1 MKILI
6 IDKDETS
13 SAKLESMI
21 SKAEGETEI
30 FSDVFRALI
39 RLNENPQPDLMI
51 IDINLNGID
60 GFQLIQ
66 KINEDKSNAQIPKII
81 YTEYNRLRDHEQA
94 KALGVVDFFNKKESP
109 EVLLPLIHTVKQ
121 RLEEANR
128 LKSKQSSLSGLLT
141 EICLPDI
148 LQIIHLSRKTGV
160 LYLQQMNKQATIHI
174 RQGEIFAVFSNEAE
188 GEAALYDLLSWQDGS
203 FRFQSDVQ
211 EDIAGNF
218 TAGFHSALLDGT
230 KFIDELEDR
239 LRLVPVR
246 RNQVI
251 EGDVNPTLW
260 YYLSLIDNQH
270 TLAELIAANNLNRN
284 IAVFNYLQL
293 ERTKKCKLVEQVPA
307 ADWPGD
313 TPAAKN
319 DNLKILIVDDSRLM
333 LNALSQSLRTV
344 APGVELQEAQSGAE
358 ALQLLKTF
366 HPNVITLDV
375 QMPGMDGLTTLKHIM
390 LSHPTPVVMLS
401 AFTRDGALTTFEA
414 LRFGAVDFFTKPV
427 QQTQDE
433 LELQRQELFSKIKLA
448 STINI
453 RGLRHIQLR
462 KTKRRSGPE
471 IITANRNLLL
481 IASPSGNYP
490 ALLQLLSQIDGD
502 IAVPIVVLQY
512 IAEEHLPVFINY
524 LAKYTE
530 LRYRMAESLQTL
542 ENGVCYF
549 IPQSQYSSFSLNHS
563 VLQLICNARPFGSDL
578 KQNLNIAM
586 FSASETATDRVIG
599 VLLAGS
605 ETDGADGL
613 TEIRRQGGY
622 TVVQDPSTGLHSTS
636 VTAALRQNAAME
648 VFPINCLG
656 SKIYDNVMAEL
667 FREMEKVRPE
677 LTSHRRLN
685 GEKIMQEPI

>member
-1 MKILI
+1 MKIMI

-81 YTEYNRLRDHEQA
+81 YSEYNRQRDHEQA

-121 RLEEANR
+121 RLEEASR
-128 LKSKQSSLSGLLT
+128 LKSKQSSLNGLLT
-141 EICLPDI
+141 EICLPDV
-148 LQIIHLSRKTGV
+148 LQIINLSRKTGV
-160 LYLQQMNKQATIHI
+160 LYLQHMNKQATIHI

-188 GEAALYDLLSWQDGS
+188 GESALYDLLSWQVGS
-203 FRFQSDVQ
+203 FQFQRDVQ
-211 EDIAGNF
+211 ENIGANF

-230 KFIDELEDR
+230 KFIDELEDL

-246 RNQVI
+246 RSQVI
-251 EGDVNPTLW
+251 EDDIDPSHW
-260 YYLSLIDNQH
+260 FYLSLIDNQL
-270 TLAELIAANNLNRN
+270 TLAELIAANQLNRN
-284 IAVFNYLQL
+284 IAAFNYLYL
-293 ERTKKCKLVEQVPA
+293 ERNKKCKLVERVPA
-307 ADWPGD
+307 LDSSDA
-313 TPAAKN
+313 TIVVAK
-319 DNLKILIVDDSRLM
+319 DHLKILLVDDSKLM
-333 LNALSQSLRTV
+333 LTMLGRSLRAV
-344 APGVELQEAQSGAE
+344 APGVELMEAQSGTD
-358 ALQLLKTF
+358 ALRLVKTF
-366 HPNVITLDV
+366 HPDVITLDV

-401 AFTRDGALTTFEA
+401 ALTQEGSLTTFEA

-427 QQTQDE
+427 QETQDKFE
-433 LELQRQELFSKIKLA
+433 VQQQELFSKIELA

-462 KTKRRSGPE
+462 KTKRRHSPPN
-471 IITANRNLLL
+471 ISANRNLLL
-481 IASPSGNYP
+481 LASPSGNYQ

-502 IAVPIVVLQY
+502 IAAPIVVLQY
-512 IAEEHLPVFINY
+512 IAEEHLAVFVNY
-524 LAKYTE
+524 LTKYTE
-530 LRYRMAESLQTL
+530 LHYQIAGSHHRL
-542 ENGVCYF
+542 ENGTCYF
-549 IPQSQYSSFSLNHS
+549 IPQSQYGSFNLTGSDLHLN
-563 VLQLICNARPFGSDL
+563 CNARPFESNL

-586 FSASETATDRVIG
+586 FSVADIATDRVIG

-622 TVVQDPSTGLHSTS
+622 TLVQDPSTALHSTS
-636 VTAALRQNAAME
+636 ITAALRQNAAME
-648 VFPINCLG
+648 VFPINNMG
-656 SKIYDNVMAEL
+656 TKIYNYCMADI
-667 FREMEKVRPE
+667 FREMENV
-677 LTSHRRLN
+677 
-685 GEKIMQEPI
+685 